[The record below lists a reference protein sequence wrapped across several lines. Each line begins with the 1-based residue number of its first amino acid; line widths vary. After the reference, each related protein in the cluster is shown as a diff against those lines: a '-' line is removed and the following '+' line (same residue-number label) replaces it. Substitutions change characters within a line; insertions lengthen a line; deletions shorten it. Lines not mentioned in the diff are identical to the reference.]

1 MATTRVALVQWSP
14 IPGDSERNLIDA
26 LRLIADAA
34 RQGAALIVLPELWDS
49 GYGSELAAEV
59 RASAEPID
67 GSRVQALAAIAREY
81 GVWLCGGSVTE
92 QVQEGVA
99 NTAVLFDRSGLLV
112 ATHRKAHLY
121 TPGGEQHALVAGDSI
136 TTAVTKEFGTVGLAT
151 CFDGD
156 FPETARAMRDRGA
169 RIILHPC
176 AYEVEAETWWDRLY
190 PARALENGQWW
201 LSCNQCG
208 EQADFT
214 MLGASRIISPLG
226 HVVTEANR
234 TVRGETPPS
243 TIVIADVDFV
253 ADLAKWDEHCEVL
266 VTGRRPALY
275 NS

>member
-14 IPGDSERNLIDA
+14 TPGDSERNLIDA

-34 RQGAALIVLPELWDS
+34 QQGAALIVLPELWDS
-49 GYGSELAAEV
+49 GYGSELATEV

-67 GSRVQALAAIAREY
+67 GPRVQALAASAREH
-81 GVWLCGGSVTE
+81 GVWLCGGSMTE
-92 QVQEGVA
+92 QVEDGVA
-99 NTAVLFDRSGLLV
+99 NTAVLFDHSGRLV

-121 TPGGEQHALVAGDSI
+121 TPGGEHRALVAGNSI
-136 TTAVTKEFGTVGLAT
+136 TTVATEEFGMLGLAT

-169 RIILHPC
+169 RIILHPS

-234 TVRGETPPS
+234 TVRGETPAP
-243 TIVIADVDFV
+243 TIVTADIDFA
-253 ADLAKWDEHCEVL
+253 ADLAAWDTHCEVL

-275 NS
+275 DS